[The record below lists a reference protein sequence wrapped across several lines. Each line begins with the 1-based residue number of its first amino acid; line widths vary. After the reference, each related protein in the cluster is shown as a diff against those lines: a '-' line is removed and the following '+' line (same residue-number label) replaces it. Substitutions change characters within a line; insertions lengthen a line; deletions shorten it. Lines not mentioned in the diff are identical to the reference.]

1 MNMKQQMVKWLSLTI
16 ERFEPDGQFIP
27 DMIKHSRKRKYFRIR
42 AVAMYLFRKHI
53 EDITL
58 DEIGAA
64 FAGQDHSTVINAIKK
79 AEVHYMKQVK
89 KIEAAGRQERMAI

>member
-1 MNMKQQMVKWLSLTI
+1 MKQQMVKWLALTM
-16 ERFEPDGQFIP
+16 ECFEPDGQFIP
-27 DMIKHSRKRKYFRIR
+27 NMIKHSRKRKYFRVR

-64 FAGQDHSTVINAIKK
+64 FAGQDHSTVINAIKTVK
-79 AEVHYMKQVK
+79 NNYMKQVK
-89 KIEAAGRQERMAI
+89 KIEAAGRQERMKI